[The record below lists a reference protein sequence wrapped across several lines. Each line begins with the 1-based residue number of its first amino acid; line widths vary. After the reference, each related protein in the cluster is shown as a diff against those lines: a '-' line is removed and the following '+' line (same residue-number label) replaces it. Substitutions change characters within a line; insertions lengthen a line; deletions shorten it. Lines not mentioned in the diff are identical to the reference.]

1 MTREYR
7 LLDIP
12 GAGRDFERY
21 AGLVQQTRVGDLE
34 YYWDTRWSEY
44 EQSPEFRALGD
55 RDRMLARYTFT
66 YVIDEERPWLVG
78 EGDDT
83 DNLVGLPGPRFVVP
97 STIED
102 AMMLSG
108 VRGWEIAGELIDEDR
123 RIKKL
128 LGTFALDDYVN
139 LAIAAA
145 LHGNNSNGEADLS
158 YFVTDTPGTI
168 VRQTVGGTF
177 HGDFAAGWKRFATS
191 GPAIDPAGVRRD
203 FAPALESNFV
213 RAYHSVEDKLA
224 MGMLTYLAAG
234 DYAKLE
240 ATKSKLVDA
249 IDAANLG
256 RGGGNFADFGS
267 NGSDYASEIFVDA
280 FREYIPGE
288 VLESF
293 IVTPGNAGT
302 AMQLVAALDGVELRN
317 VSYTKLQDGSTH
329 KEILGT
335 MPISA
340 GEIPQFIA
348 TMAAASAGRTSLAEI
363 RSAIVNAEIWR

>member
-1 MTREYR
+1 MAREYQ
-7 LLDIP
+7 LLDMP
-12 GAGRDFERY
+12 DAGEDLEQY
-21 AGLVQQTRVGDLE
+21 VGLVQQTRMGDLE
-34 YYWDTRWSEY
+34 YYWDARWHEY
-44 EQSPEFRALGD
+44 EQSREFRALGD
-55 RDRMLARYTFT
+55 RERMLARYTFT
-66 YVIDEERPWLVG
+66 YVMDEERPWLVG

-83 DNLVGLPGPRFVVP
+83 DNLFGLPGPRFIVP

-108 VRGWEIAGELIDEDR
+108 VRGWEIAQELIEEDHR
-123 RIKKL
+123 TKKL
-128 LGTFALDDYVN
+128 LGTLALNDYVN
-139 LAIAAA
+139 LAVAAA
-145 LHGNNSNGEADLS
+145 VYGNNSNGESDLS
-158 YFVTDTPGTI
+158 YFITDTPGTI

-191 GPAIDPAGVRRD
+191 GPSIDPAGVRRD
-203 FAPALESNFV
+203 FAPVLESDFV

-224 MGMLTYLAAG
+224 IGMLTYLAAG

-240 ATKSKLVDA
+240 TTKHQLVNA

-280 FREYIPGE
+280 FREYAPGE

-293 IVTPGNAGT
+293 LVTPGNADT

-317 VSYTKLQDGSTH
+317 ISYTKQQDGSTH
-329 KEILGT
+329 KEVLGT
-335 MPISA
+335 MPLSA

-363 RSAIVNAEIWR
+363 RHAIVNAEVWS